1 MLCALGAAPGWL
13 LLGPSL
19 CTQIPGSR
27 AVQELG
33 AVRGAEHI
41 SLRASRPARS
51 SPSLRVLQLTDSCV
65 CCPASLQSS
74 PVLAVPALC
83 CALDGAVEEQ
93 WLWLQP
99 LLAARCAVRLL
110 SLKQTFVWVPCWASC
125 Q

>member
-51 SPSLRVLQLTDSCV
+51 SPSLQVLQLTDSCV

-74 PVLAVPALC
+74 RCSLC
-83 CALDGAVEEQ
+83 
-93 WLWLQP
+93 P
-99 LLAARCAVRLL
+99 RCAVRWMGLWRSSGCGCSPSWQRVVL
-110 SLKQTFVWVPCWASC
+110 SDFCL
-125 Q
+125 